1 MGIQKR
7 KMKIPV
13 SMGIWRYVFKKSL
26 FKKTQREKF
35 YLSRVEFP
43 ISLCLH
49 SPETSSASG
58 KLADKN
64 AGLGVIGKDVLGLP
78 RPDWTS
84 KR

>member
-1 MGIQKR
+1 MY
-7 KMKIPV
+7 
-13 SMGIWRYVFKKSL
+13 SKKVYL
-26 FKKTQREKF
+26 KKHKGKSFIYQE
-35 YLSRVEFP
+35 VEFP
-43 ISLCLH
+43 ISRCLH

-64 AGLGVIGKDVLGLP
+64 AGLGIIGKDVLGRP